1 MRKMAQ
7 IEIKIQETPYSDSFR
22 DTKEFA
28 SLDRIEALYLQ
39 LFRSINENN
48 KLRGSDDITDEL
60 KRAGQKLYEFLPFNI
75 REQLIT
81 TSAKYLVLEIDEHL
95 AHIPWE
101 LLYINKE
108 FLCQRFSMGRILVT
122 CQKRKACEMRELKS
136 PLNMWVLANPRGD
149 LKNAGSEGTKIQKDI
164 DRINS
169 KEFLMHVDLDFNINT
184 ECARKKIRQYDIV
197 HFAGHFDYDPKNL
210 GQSGWRL
217 TRGSLSVSDI
227 EDIAGPEPMPAL
239 IFSNACQSARTEKM
253 RWKSDGEDK
262 SFGLLNSFI
271 SGGVRHYLGTSWEIT
286 DKPGSSFATLFYK
299 HLLSGKTIGEAVS
312 LSRLELTKNKKSDV
326 SWASYVLY
334 GDPTVSYFGQNEVEK
349 NLIKL
354 TLTKGDSESET
365 AKPTPIGQSES
376 GRSMNLRIEHLVIIS
391 LIFLLFLFGVIIF
404 GTTRNNSQIEHNQL
418 EYKIRRLELPS
429 DTSEFIIK
437 KGHERHDE
445 ITRLIKELEKVYN
458 TVKAPKPEKSAY
470 DGWTSMPL
478 VIAVLFDPERNFAN
492 KDEDIFIASV
502 IERQIVKYPRF
513 TLVERMS
520 LDKLLKELLYSGS
533 EIFDPEKRLVPK
545 LLSANLILSIKI
557 VRYNSQAFVL
567 MHLAE
572 TEKGSAVGVY
582 IEPLEDFSFKSGQR
596 EKLTEDLLKELGGR
610 YPLQGKISNVTEG
623 EILMNIGENV
633 GVTMGQRFQVVD
645 KNIILEV
652 VSLRADGTCTVRV
665 EKGEMPLERGWRVKR
680 YD

>member
-1 MRKMAQ
+1 MKV
-7 IEIKIQETPYSDSFR
+7 EIRIQETPYSDSFR
-22 DTKEFA
+22 DRTEFV
-28 SLDRIEALYLQ
+28 SLPRLEELYLQ
-39 LFRSINENN
+39 LFRNINENN

-60 KRAGQKLYEFLPFNI
+60 KRAGQELYESLPYSI
-75 REQLIT
+75 REQLSET
-81 TSAKYLVLEIDEHL
+81 TAKYLVLEIDEHL

-101 LLYINKE
+101 LLYIKKQ
-108 FLCQRFSMGRILVT
+108 FLCQLFSMGRILVT
-122 CQKRKACEMRELKS
+122 RQKRKACEMREMKS

-149 LKNAGSEGTKIQKDI
+149 LEKAGSEGTEIQRNI

-169 KEFLMHVDLDFNINT
+169 DKFLMYVDLDSRISS
-184 ECARKKIRQYDIV
+184 EGIRKKIRQYDIV
-197 HFAGHFDYDPKNL
+197 HFAGHFDYNARNPE
-210 GQSGWRL
+210 QSGWRL
-217 TRGSLSVSDI
+217 TRGSLSAKDI
-227 EDIAGPEPMPAL
+227 KEIVGPEPMPAL

-286 DKPGSSFATLFYK
+286 DEPGSSFATLFYE
-299 HLLSGKTIGEAVS
+299 HLLLGKTIGEAVK
-312 LSRLELTKNKKSDV
+312 LSRLELTGNKKSDV

-334 GDPTVSYFGQNEVEK
+334 GDPTVSYFGQNEVE

-365 AKPTPIGQSES
+365 AKPAPIGQSES
-376 GRSMNLRIEHLVIIS
+376 GRSMNLRIEHLIMIS
-391 LIFLLFLFGVIIF
+391 LIFLLSLFGVIIF
-404 GTTRNNSQIEHNQL
+404 GTTQNNSHIEHNQL

-437 KGHERHDE
+437 RGHERHDE
-445 ITRLIKELEKVYN
+445 ITRLINELEKVYN
-458 TVKAPKPEKSAY
+458 NTIKAPKPEKSSY

-502 IERQIVKYPRF
+502 IERQIIKHPRF

-520 LDKLLKELLYSGS
+520 LDKLLKELIYSGS
-533 EIFDPEKRLVPK
+533 EVFDPEKRLVPK

-557 VRYNSQAFVL
+557 VRYKSQAFVL
-567 MHLAE
+567 MHMAE

-582 IEPLEDFSFKSGQR
+582 IEPLEDFSFKLGQR
-596 EKLTEDLLKELGGR
+596 EKLTEDLLKELGER
-610 YPLQGKISNVTEG
+610 YPLQGKILNVIEDET
-623 EILMNIGENV
+623 LMNIGENV
-633 GVTMGQRFQVVD
+633 GVKMGQQFQVVD

-652 VSLRADGTCTVRV
+652 VALADGTCTVRV
-665 EKGEMPLERGWRVKR
+665 EKGGMPLEKGWRVKR
-680 YD
+680 HD